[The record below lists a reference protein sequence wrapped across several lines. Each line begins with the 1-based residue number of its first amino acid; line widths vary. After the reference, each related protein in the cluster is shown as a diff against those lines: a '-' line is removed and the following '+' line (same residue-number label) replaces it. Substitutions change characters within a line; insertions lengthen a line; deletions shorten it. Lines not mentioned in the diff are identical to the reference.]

1 MDKVAALTGMDG
13 IYDLGALPNI
23 YNMVT
28 TLDNFLI
35 LLHLLN
41 VGTGEMNNCLACL
54 RYGDEFY
61 FPFQALLV
69 WIKIQ
74 ERDFDT
80 ISNIFIVLAEMRL
93 FISLKHVLA

>member
-41 VGTGEMNNCLACL
+41 VGT
-54 RYGDEFY
+54 
-61 FPFQALLV
+61 
-69 WIKIQ
+69 
-74 ERDFDT
+74 
-80 ISNIFIVLAEMRL
+80 
-93 FISLKHVLA
+93 